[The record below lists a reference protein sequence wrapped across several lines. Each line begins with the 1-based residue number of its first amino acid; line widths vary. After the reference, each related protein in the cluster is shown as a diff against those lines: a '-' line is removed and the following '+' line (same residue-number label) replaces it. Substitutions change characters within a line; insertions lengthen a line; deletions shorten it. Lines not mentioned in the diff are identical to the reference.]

1 MDPNISYMLEPNEQ
15 VVWQGVVNRKVLT
28 TFLIISLAITFIIGG
43 ILFAQQTINYTSN
56 GQPKQISGSIIG
68 IAIVVIGLLA
78 SLVSFFSNIVKNYAI
93 TQKRVIIKSGLIG
106 TDFKS
111 IYFDQ
116 IKNIIVDVGLI
127 GKIFN
132 VGSVKIDIGKTET
145 FSSGGGRTGSGY
157 NQGQIRTKTMY
168 DVLKHID
175 NPYEVYKYLQKTLEG
190 RKESLYSG
198 RADRES
204 NPQAYY
210 R

>member
-1 MDPNISYMLEPNEQ
+1 MDPNIENILESNEK
-15 VVWQGVVNRKVLT
+15 VVWQGIVNRKVLV
-28 TFLIISLAITFIIGG
+28 TFLIISLAVTFIIGG
-43 ILFAQQTINYTSN
+43 ILFAQETINYTSN
-56 GQPKQISGSIIG
+56 GQPKQISGSVIG
-68 IAIVVIGLLA
+68 IIIIIIGLLM
-78 SLVSFFSNIVKNYAI
+78 SLLSFFSNIVRNYAI
-93 TQKRVIIKSGLIG
+93 TQKRVIMKSGLIG

-127 GKIFN
+127 GKIFG

-145 FSSGGGRTGSGY
+145 YSTGGHRIGGGYS
-157 NQGQIRTKTMY
+157 QGQIRTRTMY

-175 NPYEVYKYLQKTLEG
+175 NPYEVFKYLQKTLEG

-204 NPQAYY
+204 NPQLYK
-210 R
+210 

>member
-1 MDPNISYMLEPNEQ
+1 MDPNISNILESNEK
-15 VVWQGVVNRKVLT
+15 VVWQGIVNRKVLFT
-28 TFLIISLAITFIIGG
+28 ILIISLAVTFIIG
-43 ILFAQQTINYTSN
+43 IVFVQQTI
-56 GQPKQISGSIIG
+56 QPKQISGSIVG
-68 IAIVVIGLLA
+68 ITIILIGLLI
-78 SLVSFFSNIVKNYAI
+78 SLFSFFSDIVKNYAI
-93 TQKRVIIKSGLIG
+93 TKKRVIIKSGLIG

-127 GKIFN
+127 GKIFG

-145 FSSGGGRTGSGY
+145 YSTGGGRTSRGY
-157 NQGQIRTKTMY
+157 SQGQIRTRTMY

-204 NPQAYY
+204 NPKFYK
-210 R
+210 